1 MNLSYHR
8 STEVLH
14 KGTLAPRAYFVP
26 YHSADAAAR
35 DLRDTSHYL
44 INLCGDWDFLFY
56 PSFSDVPD
64 ITSPNY
70 PDKAPDK
77 MEVPRSWQ
85 TMLGRGYDTP
95 NYTNVTY
102 PFPINPPDVP
112 ENNPCGVYMRSFYV
126 HPAML
131 EKTACINFEG
141 VDSCF
146 YLYVNDQFAAYSQV
160 SHMTSEIDITPYL
173 HAGQN
178 TLKVLVL
185 KWCDASYLE
194 DQDKFRWSGIFRD
207 VYLLLRDPVHIVD
220 IYNHPK
226 VAHDFASAE
235 LSCELTLSGKAQVSY
250 SLSAPDGATV
260 ASGNLIADGAAELH
274 VGVDAPVLWSDETP
288 ELYVLHLHCGDEYIN
303 IPVGFKRIDIR
314 DGVLYVNG
322 QKIKTKGVNRHDSHP
337 VLGSATPIDHMVRDL
352 MIMKAHN
359 VNTIRTSH
367 YPNDPRF
374 LSLCDKYG
382 FYVIDEADLE
392 THGMALL
399 GRWDELTDAPAWKE
413 SYVDRARL
421 MMERDKNHA
430 CVLMWSVGNEM
441 GVGRNQRA
449 MADYY
454 HTRMPGCI
462 VHCEDISRRNTNR
475 LRDEFGGKSDEE
487 IGQSLECDYIDVESR
502 MYPSPQ
508 EIMNTYFNRKLF
520 SKPLF
525 LCEYSHAMGN
535 GPGCLADY
543 WDVIYANDGFMG
555 GCVWEFIDHACAIG
569 DVYTDP
575 KYRYGGDFGDTP
587 HDANFC
593 TDGLVYPDRR
603 PHTGL
608 LEYKQVIK
616 PFRAAFDQAT
626 GMLTLTNLRYFTS
639 LCDLDLYW
647 RVECRG
653 KAVASGHIYAL
664 DIAPQSSKTYALDFD
679 TPLTDCAYLYVSAT
693 QNGDK
698 PWASAGYEVGF
709 AQFELES
716 APAVKPA
723 LGTTAS
729 PYATVSAV
737 QGDDGIKVTTAHTVY
752 IFDKASGLVCGIC
765 DHGRELLTSPITPT
779 VWRAPT
785 DNDRNIAPHWRQLG
799 LDTATVTC
807 TDCQIVEQTDVYV
820 KLWATMSLG
829 NTGAEPIAKMLATY
843 TVYTEDGLT
852 IDIDTKIREDLPHLP
867 RFGLQFT
874 MPEGTENLTY
884 FGKGPVESYADKRHA
899 SHMGLF
905 RTTATE
911 NHEPY
916 VKPQE
921 NGAHADTH
929 WACFSSLPG
938 HGIAA
943 LCTARPFSFNC
954 SHFTPAQLSCTAHND
969 QLVPLKETVINL
981 DYRQDGI
988 GSNSCG
994 PALAPKWQ
1002 FAQKEFTFSIRVLPA
1017 FVEGMDMFDEIGR
1030 Q

>member
-1 MNLSYHR
+1 MQLTYHL

-35 DLRDTSHYL
+35 DLRDASHYL

-95 NYTNVTY
+95 NYTNVVY
-102 PFPINPPDVP
+102 PFPVDPPHIP
-112 ENNPCGVYMRSFYV
+112 ENNPCGVYMRDFYV
-126 HPAML
+126 HPEML
-131 EKTACINFEG
+131 KKTVCINFEG

-226 VAHDFASAE
+226 VADDFASAE
-235 LSCELTLSGKAQVSY
+235 LSCELTLSGKTQLSY
-250 SLSAPDGATV
+250 SLSAPDGATI
-260 ASGNLIADGAAELH
+260 ASGNLIADGNTTLRID
-274 VGVDAPVLWSDETP
+274 VDAPALWSDETP
-288 ELYVLHLHCGDEYIN
+288 ELYILHLHSGSEYIDV
-303 IPVGFKRIDIR
+303 PVGFKHVQIKDS
-314 DGVLYVNG
+314 VLYING
-322 QKIKTKGVNRHDSHP
+322 QKVKAKGVNRHDSHP
-337 VLGSATPIDHMVRDL
+337 VLGSTTPMDHMVRDL
-352 MIMKAHN
+352 MIMKQHN
-359 VNTIRTSH
+359 VNTVRTSH

-374 LSLCDKYG
+374 LGLCDKYG
-382 FYVIDEADLE
+382 FYVVDEADLE
-392 THGMALL
+392 THGMAVVD
-399 GRWDELTDAPAWKE
+399 RWDELSDSPDWTE
-413 SYVDRARL
+413 SYVDRAQR
-421 MMERDKNHA
+421 MMERDKNHPA
-430 CVLMWSVGNEM
+430 VLMWSVGNEM
-441 GVGRNQRA
+441 GVGRNHEA

-454 HTRMPGCI
+454 HGRMPGCL
-462 VHCEDISRRNTNR
+462 VHWEDKSRRNVVHIQSTYK
-475 LRDEFGGKSDEE
+475 DKSDDE
-487 IGQSLECDYIDVESR
+487 IRALVNDRHLDIESR
-502 MYPSPQ
+502 MYPELSEIQ
-508 EIMNTYFNRKLF
+508 EIYFDRKLF

-543 WDVIYANDGFMG
+543 WDLIYSHDSFFG

-587 HDANFC
+587 HDGNFC

-616 PFRAAFDQAT
+616 PFRAIFDQAT
-626 GMLTLTNLRYFTS
+626 GVLTLTNLRYFTS

-653 KAVASGHIYAL
+653 KTVVSGNICSL
-664 DIAPQSSKTYALDFD
+664 DIAPQSSKTYTLDLD
-679 TPLTDCAYLYVSAT
+679 APLTDCAYLYVSVT

-698 PWASAGYEVGF
+698 PWANAGYEVGF
-709 AQFELES
+709 AQFEIKT
-716 APAVKPA
+716 APISKPA

-729 PYATVSAV
+729 PYVTISAV

-752 IFDKASGLVCGIC
+752 TFNKASGLVCGIC
-765 DHGRELLTSPITPT
+765 DHGRELLTSPMTPT
-779 VWRAPT
+779 IWRAPT
-785 DNDRNIAPHWRQLG
+785 DNDRNIRNLWQQLG
-799 LDTATVTC
+799 FHTATTAC
-807 TDCQIVEQTDVYV
+807 TACGIVEQSDVCV
-820 KLWATMSLG
+820 KISAALTLG
-829 NTGAEPIAKMLATY
+829 NKDAKPLAKIKVIY
-843 TVYTEDGLT
+843 TVYAADGIK
-852 IDIDTKIREDLPHLP
+852 IDMETDVREDLPHLP
-867 RFGLQFT
+867 RFGIEFT

-884 FGKGPVESYADKRHA
+884 FGRGPVEAYADKHHA
-899 SHMGLF
+899 SHIALF
-905 RTTATE
+905 RTTVTE
-911 NHEPY
+911 NFEPY

-921 NGAHADTH
+921 NGAHADTK

-943 LCTARPFSFNC
+943 LCTVRPFSFNC
-954 SHFTPAQLSCTAHND
+954 SHFTPAQLTCTAHND
-969 QLVPLKETVINL
+969 ELVPLKETVINL

-988 GSNSCG
+988 GSHSCG
-994 PALAPKWQ
+994 PELHPKWQ
-1002 FAQKEFTFSIRVLPA
+1002 FAEKKFTFTVRILPT
-1017 FVEGMDMFDEIGR
+1017 FVEGFDPFEEIER